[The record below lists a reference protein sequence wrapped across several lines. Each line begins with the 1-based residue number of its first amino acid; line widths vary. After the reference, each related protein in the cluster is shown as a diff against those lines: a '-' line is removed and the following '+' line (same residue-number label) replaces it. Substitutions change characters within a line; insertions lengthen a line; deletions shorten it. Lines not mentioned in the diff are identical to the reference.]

1 MRDVRSMRLLAAG
14 GAALLAVSGVTACSG
29 VSEQAAQTMAEQ
41 AVEGAV
47 GGDVD
52 ITDDSMTVTDA
63 EGNEMAVGSD
73 ISIPDTWPADVPLFD
88 GTLSV
93 ASVQAD
99 GTAYAMWSTDLDP
112 VTAADTYAE
121 ALAAAGYAL
130 TQDATMGGMVIR
142 EYSSATRTV
151 SVVSG
156 EADGATSLTVTS
168 VAL

>member
-1 MRDVRSMRLLAAG
+1 MTSVRLMRLLTAG
-14 GAALLAVSGVTACSG
+14 GTGLLALTTVTACSG

-41 AVEGAV
+41 AVEGAI

-73 ISIPDTWPADVPLFD
+73 ITIPDTWPSDVPLFD
-88 GTLSV
+88 GTLAV

-99 GTAYAMWSTDLDP
+99 GTAYAMWTTDLDP
-112 VTAADTYAE
+112 ASAAEAYAE
-121 ALAAAGYAL
+121 ALTAAGYSM

-156 EADGATSLTVTS
+156 ASDGSTSLTVTS